1 MDPMIAL
8 DDAIEDV
15 IRCACAVEES
25 KGSTSDERLERL
37 RTIGVVHRILRKR
50 AREQEQACACEECDV
65 KKAKEVIVSE

>member
-37 RTIGVVHRILRKR
+37 RTLGVVHRILRKR
-50 AREQEQACACEECDV
+50 AREECDEECDV

>member
-37 RTIGVVHRILRKR
+37 RTLGVVHRILRKR
-50 AREQEQACACEECDV
+50 AREECACEECDV

>member
-8 DDAIEDV
+8 DDTIEDV

-25 KGSTSDERLERL
+25 KGSTADERLERL
-37 RTIGVVHRILRKR
+37 RTLGAVQRILRKR
-50 AREQEQACACEECDV
+50 AREQEECACEECDV